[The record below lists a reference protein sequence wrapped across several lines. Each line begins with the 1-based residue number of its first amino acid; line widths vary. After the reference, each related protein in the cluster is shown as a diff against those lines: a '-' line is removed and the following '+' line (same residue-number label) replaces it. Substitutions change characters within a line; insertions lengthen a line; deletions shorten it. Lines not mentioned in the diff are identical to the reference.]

1 MIVMA
6 GDEDNDI
13 DVHISIGPNLKY
25 VIVFSILAALLA
37 LGIGIDPLSSI
48 LP

>member
-1 MIVMA
+1 MA
-6 GDEDNDI
+6 EDEDNDI
-13 DVHISIGPNLKY
+13 DIHISIGSNLKY

>member
-6 GDEDNDI
+6 EDEDNNI
-13 DVHISIGPNLKY
+13 DVHISIGANLKY
-25 VIVFSILAALLA
+25 VIVFSILALLLA
-37 LGIGIDPLSSI
+37 LGVGIDPLSGI

>member
-1 MIVMA
+1 MTEP
-6 GDEDNDI
+6 EDNDI
-13 DVHISIGPNLKY
+13 DVHISIGNNLKY

>member
-1 MIVMA
+1 MS
-6 GDEDNDI
+6 DEKENDVDI
-13 DVHISIGPNLKY
+13 HLGIGNNLKQ
-25 VIVFSILAALLA
+25 VIIFSILAILLA